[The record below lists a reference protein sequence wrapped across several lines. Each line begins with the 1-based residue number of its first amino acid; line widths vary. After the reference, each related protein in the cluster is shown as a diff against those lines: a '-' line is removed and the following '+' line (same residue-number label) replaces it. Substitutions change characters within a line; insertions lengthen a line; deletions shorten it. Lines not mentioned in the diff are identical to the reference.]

1 MIRRCRRLPGSM
13 SESLSRLV
21 SKSTFAIDCNCLFS
35 TSTTSTHKEFQGPER
50 DASWIL
56 PLYQRDPD
64 RVKIPRA
71 AFGVSFLNT
80 CYWLWYS
87 LDFIPA
93 VNASPVEDLHID
105 PMIGYGALGLGIAIN
120 VMTALY
126 PSLLVARLD
135 YHEMENRVHLY
146 RYKLPFV
153 IQASTPTVYR
163 LGEVK
168 IDTSDADLKKIL
180 EEYNG
185 DWSRFKGH
193 LALKVNGRSLPLLM
207 DVQNANEEVKNGG
220 EDLLQIMVR
229 PKAFLASRSPE
240 KKKKTSTKIAG
251 SKRRI
256 K

>member
-1 MIRRCRRLPGSM
+1 MISHVRCCRLIPGGAPAY
-13 SESLSRLV
+13 LTRFSRKLAFGIDGHCF
-21 SKSTFAIDCNCLFS
+21 ST
-35 TSTTSTHKEFQGPER
+35 TSTTSMQKDVHR
-50 DASWIL
+50 AANSIL

-71 AFGVSFLNT
+71 AFGVSILNT

-93 VNASPVEDLHID
+93 VNASPVEDIHID
-105 PMIGYGALGLGIAIN
+105 PKIGYGALGLGIAIN

-135 YHEMENRVHLY
+135 YDETSNMLHLY

-153 IQASTPTVYR
+153 TVASTPTMYR
-163 LGEVK
+163 LGDIK
-168 IDTSDADLKKIL
+168 IDTSDSDLKKIL
-180 EEYNG
+180 EVYKG
-185 DWSRFKGH
+185 DLSRFKGH
-193 LALKVNGRSLPLLM
+193 LALKASRASLPLLLE
-207 DVQNANEEVKNGG
+207 VQNADEEVKNGG

-229 PKAFLASRSPE
+229 PKAFLASRSQE
-240 KKKKTSTKIAG
+240 KRKKTGTNIAG